1 VLAELDERDSGNPP
15 GTGFQSQETYAAPRS
30 WLAGLA
36 PHPLSAR
43 FRSRGMELWRPEDFL
58 VLDSCRAQMPPDT
71 RLLPSTHS
79 ERRRRRAAAA
89 VRPLHLPLSNELRR
103 FLHFVL
109 PYARWRI
116 GKVLQGVTL
125 QQACLRRG
133 KLILSLSH
141 VDLGMG
147 MNQISVPVRL
157 AGLDANPGWM
167 PELGRVITFH
177 FLAEGYNHE

>member
-1 VLAELDERDSGNPP
+1 
-15 GTGFQSQETYAAPRS
+15 
-30 WLAGLA
+30 
-36 PHPLSAR
+36 
-43 FRSRGMELWRPEDFL
+43 
-58 VLDSCRAQMPPDT
+58 MPPDT

-141 VDLGMG
+141 VDLVMG